1 MIDFPNMTSRR
12 EVIARMSRYGLR
24 PHPGLGQNFLIDGNI
39 VHKIIAA
46 AELKPGDAV
55 LEIGPGAG
63 ALTMGLARQ
72 QVRVLALELDQGL
85 VALLRDLLL
94 PFPQVTVLS
103 GDALK
108 TDFHALIDHYFP
120 PGETV
125 KLVSNLPYY
134 LSSSLLYNL
143 FNQKFPFSSAV
154 LMFQKEVAQRVL
166 ASPGETGYGSLSVLC
181 RYYTTGILSFN
192 VSKNVF
198 WPRPEVESA
207 VIRLKPR
214 PQNLDPAEEVLLWRI
229 VKAAFQQRR
238 KTLLNSLANDFL
250 WSKDM
255 LAGLLRDAGVD
266 PGCRPESLSVDQFA
280 KLTRIIYNY
289 DSKSE

>member
-1 MIDFPNMTSRR
+1 MNDYLNMTSRR
-12 EVIARMSRYGLR
+12 EVIALISRYGLR
-24 PHPGLGQNFLIDGNI
+24 PHQGLGQNFLIDGNI
-39 VHKIIAA
+39 VQKIIAA
-46 AELKPGDAV
+46 AGLKPGEAV

-72 QVRVLALELDQGL
+72 QVRVAALELDQGF
-85 VALLRDLLL
+85 VRLLRDLLK
-94 PFPQVTVLS
+94 PFPQVTVLP

-108 TDFHALIDHYFP
+108 TDYPALVETCFVR
-120 PGETV
+120 GESV

-134 LSSSLLYNL
+134 LSSP
-143 FNQKFPFSSAV
+143 FMFIIFKQKFPFSRAV

-166 ASPGETGYGSLSVLC
+166 AVPGESGYGSLSVLC
-181 RYYTTGILSFN
+181 RYYTTGVLAFN

-198 WPRPEVESA
+198 WPRPKVESA
-207 VIRLKPR
+207 VIILEPR
-214 PQNLDPAEEVLLWRI
+214 PPVLEPDQEELLWRI

-238 KTLLNSLANDFL
+238 KTILNSLSGVF
-250 WSKDM
+250 SCTKDT
-255 LAGLLRDAGVD
+255 LASLLREAAVE

-289 DSKSE
+289 YST